1 MTESCSVHSSVHLSV
16 HPSSTAAEFLLCSR
30 PRAESGHRHS
40 LVDLALKEISVL
52 CDPNQE
58 SSDVVSVLM
67 WWFNILVIR
76 LF

>member
-1 MTESCSVHSSVHLSV
+1 M
-16 HPSSTAAEFLLCSR
+16 
-30 PRAESGHRHS
+30 
-40 LVDLALKEISVL
+40 DLALKEVSVL

-67 WWFNILVIR
+67 WWFNILVVR